1 MAPSTDDDGRAALG
15 REVERLTRRS
25 KATETRVEEL
35 AELLAT
41 LGDDV
46 KALLTQDDQEHTE
59 RVRAWLLTTD
69 PESAQADLTDL
80 TGWLARVYLRY
91 PDAFLPS
98 CWLWHPALIEELRW
112 LRATHREAYHPQR
125 GTWAHVGD
133 WHDRYRPGVTRR
145 IRTAYGSCELREHT
159 ENGHQRLPAPQ
170 VPLTDAVELTARAW
184 TSMPDTPLIPTELQ
198 VRRAEQHD
206 DAQHQRRTAT
216 R

>member
-1 MAPSTDDDGRAALG
+1 M
-15 REVERLTRRS
+15 ERLTRRS
-25 KATETRVEEL
+25 KALENRVEEL

-41 LGDDV
+41 LAGNV
-46 KALLTQDDQEHTE
+46 KTLLTQDEQEQADK
-59 RVRAWLLTTD
+59 VRAWLLTED
-69 PESAQADLTDL
+69 SDHARADLTDL
-80 TGWLARVYLRY
+80 IEWLARVYLRY

-112 LRATHREAYHPQR
+112 LRATHREAYHPTR
-125 GTWAHVGD
+125 GTWAHIGD
-133 WHDRYRPGVTRR
+133 WHDRYRPAVTRR

-159 ENGHQRLPAPQ
+159 EDGHQRLPAPQ

-184 TSMPDTPLIPTELQ
+184 TSMPDTQLIPTELQ

>member
-1 MAPSTDDDGRAALG
+1 MTPTDADPSAALG
-15 REVERLTRRS
+15 WEIERLTRRS
-25 KATETRVEEL
+25 KALENRVEEL

-41 LGDDV
+41 LAGDV
-46 KALLTQDDQEHTE
+46 KTLLTQDEQEQADK
-59 RVRAWLLTTD
+59 VRAWLLTAD
-69 PESAQADLTDL
+69 PDHARADLTDL
-80 TGWLARVYLRY
+80 TEWLGRVYLRY

-112 LRATHREAYHPQR
+112 LRATHREAYHPKR
-125 GTWAHVGD
+125 GTWAHIGD
-133 WHDRYRPGVTRR
+133 GHDRYRPGVTRR
-145 IRTAYGSCELREHT
+145 IRVAYGSCELREHT

-184 TSMPDTPLIPTELQ
+184 TSMPDTQLIPTELQ

>member
-1 MAPSTDDDGRAALG
+1 MALNTDDDGRAALG
-15 REVERLTRRS
+15 REVERLSRRS
-25 KATETRVEEL
+25 TAIDKRVEEL

-41 LGDDV
+41 LGGDV
-46 KALLTQDDQEHTE
+46 KALLTQDEQEHTE

-69 PESAQADLTDL
+69 PESARADLTDL

-125 GTWAHVGD
+125 GTWTNVGD

-145 IRTAYGSCELREHT
+145 IRAAYGSCELREHT

-184 TSMPDTPLIPTELQ
+184 TSMPDTQLIPTELQ